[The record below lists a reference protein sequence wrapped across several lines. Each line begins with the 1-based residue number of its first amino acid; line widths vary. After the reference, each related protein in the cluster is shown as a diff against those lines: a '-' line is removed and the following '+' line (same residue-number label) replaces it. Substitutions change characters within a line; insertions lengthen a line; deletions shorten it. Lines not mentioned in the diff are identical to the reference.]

1 MSVDSDRLVQAAV
14 TAYRELLIGSTVL
27 SDEAVAGQL
36 ALQAES
42 VTRAVARQLSSTDD
56 DESVPDMSARIGSE
70 RARSRIH
77 PTQSLRAASLMFEAL
92 FPVLADALEASGAP
106 LSVVELGTALEREI
120 QQRVAVGALPYVD
133 YLLTSLLSSQH
144 DERSRIARDLHD
156 RISHGM
162 GVALQQLDLFDHY
175 RTRDHDRAEEH
186 LAAAR
191 TSIVAS
197 VDMTRQLSAD
207 LWVTMPGDTLS
218 EALASY
224 LDSTAPEG
232 TRTSLEMLGAQPHL
246 PDEVAAE
253 LYLLIREA
261 VRNALIHAHPTSI
274 DIELIAEADLFRA
287 VIRDNG
293 DGFDVDAVTSAKP
306 IGGLT
311 SIRERAEMLGGRA
324 SITSIPGAGTTV
336 DVHYPVAT
344 VAGQRW

>member
-1 MSVDSDRLVQAAV
+1 MSVDSDRLVHSAV
-14 TAYRELLIGSTVL
+14 TAYRGLLIGSTVL
-27 SDEAVAGQL
+27 SDEAVESQL
-36 ALQAES
+36 ARQTES
-42 VTRAVARQLSSTDD
+42 VVRAVVRALSSTDE
-56 DESVPDMSARIGSE
+56 DESVPDMSEQIGSE

-92 FPVLADALEASGAP
+92 FPVLADAFQASGSP
-106 LSVVELGTALEREI
+106 VTVVELGTALEREI

-133 YLLTSLLSSQH
+133 YLLTRLLSSQH

-156 RISHGM
+156 RIAHGM
-162 GVALQQLDLFDHY
+162 GVSLQQLDLFEHY
-175 RTRDHDRAEEH
+175 RTRDQDRAEEH

-207 LWVTMPGDTLS
+207 LWVAMPDATLS
-218 EALASY
+218 GALAAY
-224 LDSTAPEG
+224 LDSTAPAD
-232 TRTSLEMLGAQPHL
+232 TRTSLVMLGEQPHL

-261 VRNALIHAHPTSI
+261 VRNALIHARPTAI
-274 DIELIAEADLFRA
+274 DVELVAEADLFRA

-293 DGFDVDAVTSAKP
+293 GGFDVDAVTSAKTV
-306 IGGLT
+306 GGLA

-324 SITSIPGAGTTV
+324 SITSSAGAGTTV
-336 DVHYPVAT
+336 EVQYPTAT